1 MRPRS
6 GYVRQQGVVLL
17 LAMLFAVIMA
27 ALAVSALRVA
37 TLEQR
42 MAANATSRMLAMELA
57 DSIAAGLLQDP
68 LSFPLS
74 AAPGVLP
81 CRKDATRYRC
91 DPGLQEAENDAA
103 YVISRVA
110 PALRKDF
117 IPREGED
124 RVSGVGHFQAAIF
137 ELEVLVGRPQ
147 GRAGHARII
156 QGVAVR
162 APAFGD

>member
-27 ALAVSALRVA
+27 ALAVSALQVA

-57 DSIAAGLLQDP
+57 DSIVAGLLQHP
-68 LSFPLS
+68 RSFPLS

-91 DPGLQEAENDAA
+91 DPGLQDGENEAAFL
-103 YVISRVA
+103 ISRLA

-117 IPREGED
+117 IPREAEH
-124 RVSGVGHFQAAIF
+124 RVTGAGRFQAAIF
-137 ELEVLVGRPQ
+137 ELEVLVGSPP

-162 APAFGD
+162 APAVGD